1 MGACQGKSLPL
12 RSPNSTKLLGVLI
25 RLPPRS
31 YQIILVS
38 PIKFLQFLS
47 KNKRHI
53 FHFLQE
59 LRSTTYSLFC
69 SNTFCYF
76 LGNFIIPSSPNFLSH
91 WAKNCSRCLLQSSRE
106 LKFFPLKEFCK
117 DWNKWKFEGAMSDE
131 YGEWIR
137 TSQPSCSSF
146 GLVIK
151 EMFGLELSWWK
162 IMCFLLTNSRRFSLS
177 DALSWSHW
185 EQYLLEWIVWFSGRS
200 SY

>member
-106 LKFFPLKEFCK
+106 LKFFPLTELGK
-117 DWNKWKFEGAMSDE
+117 DWNKWKSKSAMSGK
-131 YGEWIR
+131 YSGWIR
-137 TSQPSCSSF
+137 TSQPSYDSF
-146 GLVIK
+146 RLVI
-151 EMFGLELSWWK
+151 EEACSTVLSWRT
-162 IMCFLLTNSRRFSLS
+162 FLTDSGGFRWVLLSVGLIGNSTC
-177 DALSWSHW
+177 WN
-185 EQYLLEWIVWFSGRS
+185 
-200 SY
+200 